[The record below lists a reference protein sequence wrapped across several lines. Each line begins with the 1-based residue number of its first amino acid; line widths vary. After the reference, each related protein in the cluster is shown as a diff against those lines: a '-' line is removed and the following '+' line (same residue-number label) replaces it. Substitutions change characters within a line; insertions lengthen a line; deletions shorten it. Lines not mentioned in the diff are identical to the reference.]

1 MTVESHTISSSHPTS
16 RSSKVSTVYTEGLIA
31 GVIGATVIAVWFF
44 ILDLIQGRPFYTPMV
59 LGTALFGG
67 ENGLT
72 GPEPFH
78 TSWDPTLMFTWVH
91 GMVFVF
97 IGGIVS
103 LLLGLA
109 ERNPNVGFGILLIFV
124 ILEFG
129 FVMATFILAE
139 PILGLLAWPAVLVG
153 NLLAASAMSGYFW
166 YRHLGMTILP

>member
-1 MTVESHTISSSHPTS
+1 MTVESHTISSSHPTG

-44 ILDLIQGRPFYTPMV
+44 ILDLVQGRPLYTPTV
-59 LGTALFGG
+59 LGTALFGA

-72 GPEPFH
+72 GPESFH
-78 TSWDPTLMFTWVH
+78 ASWETTLMFTWVH
-91 GMVFVF
+91 GLVF
-97 IGGIVS
+97 IFFGGIAS
-103 LLLGLA
+103 LLLGMA
-109 ERNPNVGFGILLIFV
+109 ERNPNLGFGILLLFV

-129 FVMATFILAE
+129 FVMAAFILAE

-166 YRHLGMTILP
+166 YRHRGMTILP

>member
-1 MTVESHTISSSHPTS
+1 MVNFDTNRKFQAVNHDSTISTS
-16 RSSKVSTVYTEGLIA
+16 NVDGVIA

-44 ILDLIQGRPFYTPMV
+44 IVDLVQGRPLYTPTV

-72 GPEPFH
+72 GRDPFH
-78 TSWDPTLMFTWVH
+78 ASWETTLMFTWVH
-91 GMVFVF
+91 GLVFVF

-109 ERNPNVGFGILLIFV
+109 ERNPNLGFGILLLFV

-129 FVMATFILAE
+129 FVAVAIVVAE

-153 NLLAASAMSGYFW
+153 NVLAASAMAGYFW
-166 YRHLGMTILP
+166 YRHRGMTILP